1 MKYLTTLEV
10 AHQLRVS
17 KQTLLNWLY
26 AGKVPEPPRNPKGYR
41 LWSEARVDLVR
52 RMIADGRLNKRT
64 VLHHEPS
71 NAPDVLE
78 RFAREVRQF
87 LADAGIETATFLRAL
102 RRAKPIR
109 AKAKS
114 KPKPGRAADRS
125 KPKSK
130 RAVGRARAHSQ
141 GMSGINS
148 RSTGRPSRK

>member
-64 VLHHEPS
+64 VLHHEPE

-87 LADAGIETATFLRAL
+87 LADAGIETAAFLRAL
-102 RRAKPIR
+102 KRAKPI
-109 AKAKS
+109 
-114 KPKPGRAADRS
+114 KPKPRRADAKPKTKRAAPRGRS
-125 KPKSK
+125 
-130 RAVGRARAHSQ
+130 RAHSQ
-141 GMSGINS
+141 GMSGISS
-148 RSTGRPSRK
+148 RSTGRPARK